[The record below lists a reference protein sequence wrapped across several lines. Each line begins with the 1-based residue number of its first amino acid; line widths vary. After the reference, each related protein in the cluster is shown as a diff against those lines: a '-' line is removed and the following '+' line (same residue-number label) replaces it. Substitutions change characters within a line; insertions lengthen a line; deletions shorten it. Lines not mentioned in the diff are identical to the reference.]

1 MSEVLDPRLAPVE
14 VEPGETL
21 HVFKC
26 RVPFN
31 KYYLTDGRACE
42 FLKEP
47 GSNFG
52 VYYTNQQD
60 IIDELNYQISK
71 RHPLIFV
78 DPNQK
83 TILEEERDPEVRKR
97 AQIVRELMAD
107 GWFKQDPTNDMGN
120 SVNGP
125 LKAASTSSMAAVA
138 AGGDGA
144 SDNIRLNALASQLAL
159 KQAQTTARPGIKK
172 FVPPT
177 PVVTVAPTEEEILS
191 NKTPEV
197 VLPGGLSEKNI
208 DAPALPPEKT

>member
-1 MSEVLDPRLAPVE
+1 MSEVQDPRLAQIE
-14 VEPGETL
+14 VAPGETL

-31 KYYLTDGRACE
+31 KYYLTDGRECE
-42 FLKEP
+42 FIKEP
-47 GSNFG
+47 GTNQG

-83 TILEEERDPEVRKR
+83 TIREEERDPEVRKR

-107 GWFKQDPTNDMGN
+107 GWVKQDPTNDMGN

-125 LKAASTSSMAAVA
+125 LKVGTTSSMAAVA

-144 SDNIRLNALASQLAL
+144 SDNSRLNNLAATIAA
-159 KQAQTTARPGIKK
+159 KQAEASARPGIKK

-177 PVVTVAPTEEEILS
+177 PVVNVAPSEAEQLS
-191 NKTPEV
+191 NSTREV
-197 VLPGGLSEKNI
+197 VNPGGLSEKNI
-208 DAPALPPEKT
+208 GAPALPPEA